1 MFSLFLELGGED
13 SLFSLDDDTNSL
25 SLSLSLSLSIYPL
38 LKVCKTLS
46 LDIFEMLSMDK
57 YIITI

>member
-25 SLSLSLSLSIYPL
+25 SLSLFLSLPP
-38 LKVCKTLS
+38 S
-46 LDIFEMLSMDK
+46 LPPSLHYLRFVKPSL
-57 YIITI
+57 

>member
-25 SLSLSLSLSIYPL
+25 SLSLSIYPL
-38 LKVCKTLS
+38 LKVCKTFS
-46 LDIFEMLSMDK
+46 LEIFEMLSMDK

>member
-13 SLFSLDDDTNSL
+13 SLFSLDDDTN